1 MSVLA
6 VRINYFFFNL
16 DIYGVSVIFVLS
28 FTHQQPNRG
37 YLYKNTGRCWAV
49 KHPIYST
56 STSKFH
62 TSSKKMAGP
71 IFSHLKLEG
80 FDLTQTD
87 YKQIGEHGIRADIL
101 VPRTLHTGKRPVLI
115 RLHGGG
121 LVRYLMEI
129 QFYLQQL

>member
-6 VRINYFFFNL
+6 VRIKKSFNL
-16 DIYGVSVIFVLS
+16 DIYVATCIRTLGGAGQLNILPIPHQHPN
-28 FTHQQPNRG
+28 FT
-37 YLYKNTGRCWAV
+37 L
-49 KHPIYST
+49 
-56 STSKFH
+56 H